1 MADKLVT
8 IAKFTDYSEADLAR
22 QLLDDFGKGPSG
34 CRTKK
39 IIMADK
45 LITIAKFTD
54 YSEADLARQLLDD
67 FGIKSVVIG
76 EKFGLP
82 YPKHRKSWNLTRD
95 RGNNTEGMNWLTTA

>member
-8 IAKFTDYSEADLAR
+8 IAKYA
-22 QLLDDFGKGPSG
+22 
-34 CRTKK
+34 
-39 IIMADK
+39 
-45 LITIAKFTD
+45 D

-82 YPKHRKSWNLTRD
+82 YPTPSEAKLQVFESQAKQAQEILESNERQ
-95 RGNNTEGMNWLTTA
+95 EQ

>member
-8 IAKFTDYSEADLAR
+8 IAQY
-22 QLLDDFGKGPSG
+22 
-34 CRTKK
+34 
-39 IIMADK
+39 
-45 LITIAKFTD
+45 TD

-82 YPKHRKSWNLTRD
+82 YPIPSEAKLQVFESQAKRAQEILESNESQED
-95 RGNNTEGMNWLTTA
+95 QEQ

>member
-8 IAKFTDYSEADLAR
+8 IAKY
-22 QLLDDFGKGPSG
+22 
-34 CRTKK
+34 
-39 IIMADK
+39 
-45 LITIAKFTD
+45 TD

-82 YPKHRKSWNLTRD
+82 YPIPSEAKLQVF
-95 RGNNTEGMNWLTTA
+95 EGQAKQAQEILESNERQKQ